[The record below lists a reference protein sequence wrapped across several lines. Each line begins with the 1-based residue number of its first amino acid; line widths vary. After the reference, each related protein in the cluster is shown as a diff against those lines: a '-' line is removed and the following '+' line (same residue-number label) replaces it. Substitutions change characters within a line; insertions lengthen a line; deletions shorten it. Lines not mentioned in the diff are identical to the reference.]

1 MSSTLP
7 DLFLAS
13 FAETLLMTGVSGLL
27 GAILGGVLGVFLHLT
42 HQQVIPASVASR
54 AVSLVVHG
62 LRSMPSIIILA
73 ASIPLTHFLMGST
86 TGLIA
91 IIIPL
96 SIIATSFVARYV
108 EAAMNGVDRHIIE
121 SAQTMG
127 ASYGQII
134 FKVVLPEALANIIA
148 GLGITLASL
157 VGYSALAGAMGGGGL
172 GDLGIRYGYAHFLP
186 EVMLASAVML
196 VVLAETFHVLGHT
209 LAQRM
214 NQR

>member
-27 GAILGGVLGVFLHLT
+27 GSVLGGVLGLFLHLT
-42 HQQVIPASVASR
+42 HYHVISSS
-54 AVSLVVHG
+54 AVSRTIGLIVHG

-73 ASIPLTHFLMGST
+73 ASIPLTHILMGST
-86 TGLIA
+86 TSLIA

-108 EAAMNGVDRHIIE
+108 ETAMNEVDRHIVE
-121 SAQTMG
+121 AAQTMG
-127 ASYGQII
+127 ASYWQII
-134 FKVVLPEALANIIA
+134 CKVLLPEAAANIIA

-172 GDLGIRYGYAHFLP
+172 GDLGIRYGYANFLP
-186 EVMLASAVML
+186 EVMLASVVML
-196 VVLAETFHVLGHT
+196 IVLAETFHVLGLT
-209 LAQRM
+209 LAQRL